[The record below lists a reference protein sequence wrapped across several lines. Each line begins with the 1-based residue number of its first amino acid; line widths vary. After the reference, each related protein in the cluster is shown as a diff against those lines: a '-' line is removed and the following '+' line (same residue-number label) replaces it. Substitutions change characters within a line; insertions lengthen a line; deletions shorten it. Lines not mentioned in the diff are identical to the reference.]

1 MEVSFKDLKVG
12 ETYGIKYD
20 RHRMNEKYIG
30 KCMSMSQTKSSSIF
44 KVKMNY
50 IWNNEKKSMYNE
62 SMYYGEIGYHF
73 YILKQKEKIQNAM
86 EGRAYNKIMEK
97 IIGHAINQND
107 IHGSV

>member
-30 KCMSMSQTKSSSIF
+30 KCMSMSQTKSSAIF

-50 IWNNEKKSMYNE
+50 FWNNEKKSMYNE
-62 SMYYGEIGYHF
+62 SMYYGGIDYHF
-73 YILKQKEKIQNAM
+73 YILNQKEKIQNAM
-86 EGRAYNKIMEK
+86 EERAYSEIMKK
-97 IIGHAINQND
+97 IIGHPF
-107 IHGSV
+107 